1 MKASGY
7 YSMST
12 SGWAVWH
19 LVTARPD
26 GWEQRWLRAWTGGSP
41 FWCALALRLHTT
53 QHRDLVGSPWHGRP
67 AFLLLDQCT
76 DALEFA

>member
-1 MKASGY
+1 MEASGY

-19 LVTARPD
+19 LVPD

-41 FWCALALRLHTT
+41 FWSALAIYRHIT
-53 QHRDLVGSPWHGRP
+53 RSEVEGSPWHGRP

-76 DALEFA
+76 DALEFT